1 MPLCIPIC
9 YILKLN
15 VRVVG
20 FIFLPRKENAVKVR
34 VHWLCWPWRRWPHAA
49 ARERIYM
56 QSAYHHAMSVTMLR
70 YVSALLLV
78 SIMTT
83 DQWEFLVW
91 KILWSKGLPT
101 Q

>member
-1 MPLCIPIC
+1 VYFHLPYFKVKRQSCEFCFTPAQRERCQGLCA
-9 YILKLN
+9 L
-15 VRVVG
+15 
-20 FIFLPRKENAVKVR
+20 AV
-34 VHWLCWPWRRWPHAA
+34 LPWRRWPHAA
-49 ARERIYM
+49 ARIYM

-70 YVSALLLV
+70 YDSAMLLV